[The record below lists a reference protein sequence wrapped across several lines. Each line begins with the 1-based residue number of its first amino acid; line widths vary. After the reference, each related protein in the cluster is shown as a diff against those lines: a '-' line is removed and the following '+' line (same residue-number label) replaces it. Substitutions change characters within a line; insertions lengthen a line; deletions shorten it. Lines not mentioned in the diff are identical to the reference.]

1 METFIG
7 ERQDGVGTSVAFP
20 IPYESLQRENLMS
33 YNGLSPNRA
42 APNPEE
48 FLDLS
53 WEMFGELC
61 RALALKV
68 ASDYEPDLVI
78 GIARAGVFPGAV
90 VASVLRKDF
99 YSLTISRREGGELV
113 RDRPAVLSAAPLQCL
128 GKKILLVDEIT
139 SSGDTLRMGL
149 ASIRDRKPAEI
160 RTATSFTRHGGYRP
174 DYTALETDATII
186 FPWDRKIFE
195 GKDLVVNPRYD
206 GVVDE

>member
-1 METFIG
+1 LEFSYGFRYFSCPPIREDFMMTS
-7 ERQDGVGTSVAFP
+7 DGLWDQTRISTP
-20 IPYESLQRENLMS
+20 
-33 YNGLSPNRA
+33 
-42 APNPEE
+42 E

-61 RALALKV
+61 RALALRV
-68 ASDYEPDLVI
+68 ARDFEPDLVV

-113 RDRPAVLSAAPLQCL
+113 RDRPAVLSAAPLQCR

-139 SSGDTLRMGL
+139 SSGDTLRMAL
-149 ASIRDRKPAEI
+149 AAIRDRNPSEV
-160 RTATSFTRHGGYRP
+160 RTATSFSRHGGYQP
-174 DYTALETDATII
+174 DYVALQTDATVI

-195 GKDLVVNPRYD
+195 GEDLVVNPRYD